1 MGWAANAI
9 VDRVARKTVD
19 RRLRLSVHAP
29 LARAAAAHEWC
40 GNTVADGPS
49 SYVGAHRGNN
59 SDELVTGNVW
69 ERYLVVMPGPRVPVT
84 PTKTGS
90 ALFNDHPSR
99 RWCRIGDGPDIHRT
113 TELLIH
119 HSAHKAKSARRSR
132 DYAADLSRMCTPQ
145 AEPSPMTW
153 ARPTFAFWI
162 WRSPAS
168 PRRWWQ
174 ISQTLA
180 IPVAAMG

>member
-1 MGWAANAI
+1 VCETRLGLL
-9 VDRVARKTVD
+9 RTH
-19 RRLRLSVHAP
+19 LRLSVHAP

-40 GNTVADGPS
+40 GYTVADAPS
-49 SYVGAHRGNN
+49 SYFGAHRGDN

-69 ERYLVVMPGPRVPVT
+69 ERYPVVMPGPRVPVT

-90 ALFNDHPSR
+90 AHFNDHPSR
-99 RWCRIGDGPDIHRT
+99 RWCRIGDGPDNHRT
-113 TELLIH
+113 TELLKYR
-119 HSAHKAKSARRSR
+119 SAHEAKSARRSR
-132 DYAADLSRMCTPQ
+132 DYAADLSRMCTPH